1 MSVQVGHYSRPFTPC
16 DYTMPFLTNHRERLV
31 QFLPLFSAM
40 PRTCR
45 LCGGVYLGGSVCSVP
60 TCPRTGLRQC
70 DVAALQRLRQCDAA
84 ALQRVEDA
92 EPPAPVSRSPR
103 SGGAAS
109 SEMTAPP
116 IESGGLTLDEE
127 MAELRGLLHE
137 LMEASTRIMRRFGV
151 RYLHR
156 EISLLERL
164 ARVWGA
170 RCIRWGWRVQ

>member
-1 MSVQVGHYSRPFTPC
+1 MPC
-16 DYTMPFLTNHRERLV
+16 DYLMPFLTNHRERLV
-31 QFLPLFSAM
+31 QFLPLNSAM

-60 TCPRTGLRQC
+60 TCPRTGLRQR
-70 DVAALQRLRQCDAA
+70 DVA

-116 IESGGLTLDEE
+116 IESGGLTFDEE

-137 LMEASTRIMRRFGV
+137 LLEVSVRVSRRAGV
-151 RYLHR
+151 YSLHH
-156 EISLLERL
+156 EVILLDSVL
-164 ARVWGA
+164 RVWDY
-170 RCIRWGWRVQ
+170 RRIRWSSEVAERGEPIAPA

>member
-16 DYTMPFLTNHRERLV
+16 EHTMPFLTNHRERLV
-31 QFLPLFSAM
+31 QFLPLNSAM

-60 TCPRTGLRQC
+60 TCPRTGLRQR
-70 DVAALQRLRQCDAA
+70 DVA

-92 EPPAPVSRSPR
+92 EQPAPVSRSPR

-116 IESGGLTLDEE
+116 IESGGLTFDEE

-137 LMEASTRIMRRFGV
+137 LMEASTRIVRRFGV
-151 RYLHR
+151 RYLHH
-156 EISLLERL
+156 EISLLERV

-170 RCIRWGWRVQ
+170 RYICWGWRVQ